1 MTQLSLAG
9 SRLGTQI
16 LRFSLQ
22 TLYETSTANGFR
34 NANKKEVGKQELVE
48 KIELLSL
55 EKEELVEEVSII
67 HNLFELNNLLQLLI
81 TKTKITL
88 TELKMKEDTA
98 RAEKLHEEEM
108 SSLVRANTQLQRQ
121 IEGIRSTKEDV

>member
-9 SRLGTQI
+9 SRLGIQI

-55 EKEELVEEVSII
+55 EKEELVEEVSLI
-67 HNLFELNNLLQLLI
+67 HNPFELNTLLQLLI
-81 TKTKITL
+81 RKCKITL
-88 TELKMKEDTA
+88 TELKIKEDTA
-98 RAEKLHEEEM
+98 MAEKLHEE
-108 SSLVRANTQLQRQ
+108 
-121 IEGIRSTKEDV
+121 